1 MTTNNNTAL
10 LLLLHANIKQ
20 YINLYMTA

>member
-1 MTTNNNTAL
+1 MTTDNSTAL